1 MDEDP
6 PFGFRDDLAA
16 GIRPVLRRL
25 LETMLDWGQEAMGEG
40 E

>member
-16 GIRPVLRRL
+16 GVRPVLRRF
-25 LETMLDWGQEAMGEG
+25 LETVLAWARDVTGS
-40 E
+40 

>member
-16 GIRPVLRRL
+16 AVRPVLRSVV
-25 LETMLDWGQEAMGEG
+25 QAMIGWARRA
-40 E
+40 